1 MITAHICCPQVQPEL
16 LAYVDAPEVVVALPV
31 MVLSLVYHNV
41 VPTICYQL
49 GAPQPPAP
57 P

>member
-1 MITAHICCPQVQPEL
+1 MQPEL